1 MPRRKRATEKSIA
14 PDPKYNSIL
23 VAKFVNRLMVR
34 GKKTLAQ
41 RIFYDSLD
49 IVEKKLKKDGLE
61 TFEKAVKNVQPVLE
75 VRSRRIGG
83 ATYQVP
89 VEVSPSRRL
98 TLAIRW
104 LITFALKRS
113 EKTLS
118 EKLAAEFI
126 QASNNE
132 GSSIKK
138 KEDTHKMAEAN
149 KAFAHFKW

>member
-49 IVEKKLKKDGLE
+49 IVEKKLKKEGLE